1 MKKGIVMEIDDAFL
15 TLLTPE
21 GEFLHARR
29 QNQPYLIGEEI
40 HFFPLEIVKTNKNNA
55 VINILKLKP
64 VWALMAALF
73 IFLGSFFPI
82 YQNNKAYAYMSID
95 VNPSIELAIN
105 KKMQVVEI
113 TGYNK
118 EGKQIISHLNKWKKK
133 DVSKVAQ
140 TILAEMKEEG
150 FFKTQE
156 HVIISTVRT
165 KESEDK
171 IEKKLQENIEEI
183 KESVNKEKLELTV
196 LKGSKSEMEK
206 AHDLGITTGKYQD
219 NKIQGKLNKKAKTK
233 AIEEKIERRAVLKNP
248 VDKIPPGQF
257 KKQSEHNVIHNK
269 GITENKKTTEKIRLN
284 GKLKSQGQQK
294 KVEEAQLK
302 KKQPQHQKQNN
313 QREKSSEN
321 KKTTRNENH
330 KEKVSPKG
338 NSKKVGDP
346 QSKGKQK
353 DKHRD
358 MQKDKQKDK
367 HRDKQKDKVKVRGK
381 NMEHSPQKPHREY
394 N

>member
-1 MKKGIVMEIDDAFL
+1 MKKGIVMEIDDACL

-40 HFFPLEIVKTNKNNA
+40 HFFPMESVKTNKYNT

-64 VWALMAALF
+64 VWALMAALL
-73 IFLGSFFPI
+73 IFLGSFFPM

-95 VNPSIELAIN
+95 VNPSIELGIN

-118 EGKQIISHLNKWKKK
+118 EGKQIISQLNKWRNK

-140 TILAEMKEEG
+140 SILAEMKEEG

-165 KESEDK
+165 KESEDR
-171 IEKKLQENIEEI
+171 IEKKLLENIEEI
-183 KESVNKEKLELTV
+183 KASVNKEKLELTV
-196 LKGSKSEMEK
+196 LKASESEMNK
-206 AHDLGITTGKYQD
+206 AHKLGITTGKYQE
-219 NKIQGKLNKKAKTK
+219 NKIQGNLIKKAKTK
-233 AIEEKIERRAVLKNP
+233 AVEEKTEQSAVLKNP
-248 VDKIPPGQF
+248 AGKIPPGQF
-257 KKQSEHNVIHNK
+257 KKQSDHKAIQNK
-269 GITENKKTTEKIRLN
+269 GISENKRITEKIRLN
-284 GKLKSQGQQK
+284 GKLKSQGQPK
-294 KVEEAQLK
+294 KVEAAELK
-302 KKQPQHQKQNN
+302 KKLPQHQKQNN
-313 QREKSSEN
+313 QREKPSEN

-330 KEKVSPKG
+330 KEKVNLKG
-338 NSKKVGDP
+338 NSKKVGGPKTKDK
-346 QSKGKQK
+346 QRNKQK
-353 DKHRD
+353 DKQND
-358 MQKDKQKDK
+358 KQKDKQKDK
-367 HRDKQKDKVKVRGK
+367 VNVRDK
-381 NMEHSPQKPHREY
+381 NMEYSPQKPHRKY

>member
-1 MKKGIVMEIDDAFL
+1 MKKGIVMEIDDACL

-40 HFFPLEIVKTNKNNA
+40 HFFPMESVKTNKYNT

-64 VWALMAALF
+64 VWALMAALL
-73 IFLGSFFPI
+73 IFLGSFFPM

-95 VNPSIELAIN
+95 VNPSIELGIN

-118 EGKQIISHLNKWKKK
+118 EGKQIISQLNKWKKK

-165 KESEDK
+165 EESEDK

-183 KESVNKEKLELTV
+183 KASVNKEKLELTV
-196 LKGSKSEMEK
+196 LKASESEMNK
-206 AHDLGITTGKYQD
+206 AHKLGITTGKYQE
-219 NKIQGKLNKKAKTK
+219 NKIQGNLIKKAKTK
-233 AIEEKIERRAVLKNP
+233 AVEEKTERRAVLKNP
-248 VDKIPPGQF
+248 AGKIPPGQF
-257 KKQSEHNVIHNK
+257 KKQSDHKAIQNK
-269 GITENKKTTEKIRLN
+269 GIAENKRTTEKIRLN

-294 KVEEAQLK
+294 KVEAAELK

-346 QSKGKQK
+346 QTTGKQK
-353 DKHRD
+353 DQ
-358 MQKDKQKDK
+358 QKDKQKDK
-367 HRDKQKDKVKVRGK
+367 KIDKQRDKQKDKVNVRGK
-381 NMEHSPQKPHREY
+381 NMEYSPQKPHRKY